1 MREENDNQPLH
12 SLKKDWEQ
20 LESLASHERISLH
33 AIQEQLLIQKQKQKK
48 AFRKELCLFTLTAL
62 VILTVVATA
71 ILQIPAL
78 FIAIEV
84 IGIIV
89 APLSFI
95 VFHYKRKKEMFL

>member
-1 MREENDNQPLH
+1 MNVFLF
-12 SLKKDWEQ
+12 
-20 LESLASHERISLH
+20 
-33 AIQEQLLIQKQKQKK
+33 IQFKNSFSFKTKAEK

-62 VILTVVATA
+62 VILTVMATA

-95 VFHYKRKKEMFL
+95 VFTINEKGDVL